1 MQISTKL
8 QAINTLKNKIDELTP
23 QKDWDQAFLEKM
35 KVEFTYNSNKIE
47 GNTIT
52 YGQTVKLLQE
62 LVTPKNATTG
72 EVLDIVN
79 HQMVLNIVF
88 KNYYSKDISEESIRE
103 LHKVLMKN
111 IEQWSDDG
119 LYSPGQYKAFENV
132 TMRSTGKIYTYMQP
146 ADVPQAMAE
155 LVKDINTRIEGADI
169 DDPDKHPLTIATKF
183 HQIFLNEI
191 HPFSDGNGRIG
202 RIFTNLILLKK
213 GFPPIFIK
221 DVNRNDYLKCFELAE
236 KAPDAM
242 LDFMAERLI
251 ESLQIKLEYI
261 KTNIDHS

>member
-1 MQISTKL
+1 MNVFQKL
-8 QAINTLKNKIDELTP
+8 GEINTLKNKADALMP
-23 QKDWDQAFLEKM
+23 QKAWDQSFLEKV

-52 YGQTVKLLQE
+52 YGQTIKLLQE
-62 LVTPKNATTG
+62 LVTPRNATAG

-88 KNYYSKDISEESIRE
+88 RNYHSKDISEESIKE
-103 LHKVLMKN
+103 LHRALMKN

-132 TMRSTGKIYTYMQP
+132 TVRSTGKIYSYMQP
-146 ADVPQAMAE
+146 ADVPHAMAE
-155 LVKDINTRIEGADI
+155 LVKETNARLEKADINDSN
-169 DDPDKHPLTIATKF
+169 KHPLTIATWF
-183 HQIFLNEI
+183 HQQFLNEI

-213 GFPPIFIK
+213 GYPPIFIK
-221 DVNRNDYLKCFELAE
+221 DVNRNEYLKRFEME
-236 KAPDAM
+236 EREPDAM
-242 LDFMAERLI
+242 LDFMADRLI
-251 ESLQIKLEYI
+251 ESLHIKLDYI
-261 KTNIDHS
+261 RTHKAS